1 MKKSLLLF
9 GILFGTFNASR
20 AISVTLPSEEVL
32 SGRLRAADFKYLVEK
47 TNLVDQ
53 LAGQEKEVLGVIVAV
68 EQALLDYA
76 VKQPTIAFVTQKR
89 KPRLIE
95 IILQDAPKEAIEEA
109 QDLLRQIAE

>member
-53 LAGQEKEVLGVIVAV
+53 LAGA
-68 EQALLDYA
+68 
-76 VKQPTIAFVTQKR
+76 
-89 KPRLIE
+89 
-95 IILQDAPKEAIEEA
+95 
-109 QDLLRQIAE
+109 